1 MTTEDLDRKF
11 DDLHRTIVEGF
22 KAVDARFEAIDQRF
36 EAIDQRFE
44 AIDQRFESI
53 DQRFEAMETRIAEE
67 GETTRRHFDVM
78 VEKIESAVRVI
89 AEGHGH
95 LQSVVHDHE
104 VRLQAIEKRH

>member
-36 EAIDQRFE
+36 EA
-44 AIDQRFESI
+44 I